1 MVSGIYT
8 HTDVR
13 QQQVVDRARRTRRLY
28 GIGNAALVIAPAA
41 GYFFLWAPIVLLV
54 AFSFND
60 STSLSSWSG
69 LSVRWYETIFSGVIK
84 AATPDGFSSG
94 LMLKALGNS
103 VLVAFFATI
112 ISTGIG
118 TLVALSVARGNYPG
132 KKWVNGLLYTPMII
146 PDITQGLSLALF
158 FKVVFDFIQMVSGD
172 RPVTGFATIIIGHVA
187 FNVSYVAI
195 VVGARLADMNPRF
208 EEAAADLGANPFQ
221 TFRRVTLPLLMP
233 GIIAGSL
240 LALTMSLDDF
250 LVAFFL
256 SGVGTSTLPI
266 YVYSLLKVSV
276 TPEINAISTV
286 MLVASTLLVG
296 ASLFF
301 QGGTSKSAKV

>member
-1 MVSGIYT
+1 MAST
-8 HTDVR
+8 AFSNTEVR
-13 QQQVVDRARRTRRLY
+13 QQQMVQRARRTRRLN
-28 GIGNAALVIAPAA
+28 GLGRLSLVVVPVA

-54 AFSFND
+54 VFSFNQ
-60 STSLSSWSG
+60 SSSLSTWNGFS
-69 LSVRWYETIFSGVIK
+69 LQWYQTIFNGAIGSGTV
-84 AATPDGFSSG
+84 DSFSSG
-94 LMLKALGNS
+94 LMLLALGNS
-103 VLVAFFATI
+103 LFVAFFATI
-112 ISTGIG
+112 ISTMIG
-118 TLVALSVARGNYPG
+118 TLVALSIARGNYPG
-132 KKWVNGLLYTPMII
+132 KRLVNGLLYAPIII

-158 FKVVFDFIQMVSGD
+158 FKVVFDFIGAISGE

-195 VVGARLADMNPRF
+195 VVGARLADMNPRY
-208 EEAAADLGANPFQ
+208 EEAAADLGATPWQ

-233 GIIAGSL
+233 GIIAGAL

-250 LVAFFL
+250 IVAFFL

-286 MLVASTLLVG
+286 MLIISTVLVG
-296 ASLFF
+296 VSLVF
-301 QGGTSKSAKV
+301 QKDAAQTAA